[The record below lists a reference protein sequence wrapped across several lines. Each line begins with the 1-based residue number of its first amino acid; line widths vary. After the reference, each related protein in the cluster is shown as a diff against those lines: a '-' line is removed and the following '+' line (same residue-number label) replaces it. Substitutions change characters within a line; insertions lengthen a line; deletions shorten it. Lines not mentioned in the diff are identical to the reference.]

1 MAGGSLTERED
12 AERKNSSVAPVH
24 RQAIAMAGIVQEFRR
39 TAEPGPRTSAHRP
52 FGRPML
58 RPREQTELA
67 ARLPPELAFLAAE
80 GFSPERLLNAIGAE
94 PAVRPVD
101 KLLSEGLISEDVYYR
116 ALARHL
122 GCQYYNGEPPLAGA
136 FDAMRGLRCGVAP
149 LESRGEG
156 PRAVI
161 APRAQFVPLLI
172 EAAQSSRFR
181 SGSFALTSP
190 QRFAGLL
197 RARRSEELLD
207 VALGR
212 LPASLTARHGMTRLQ
227 IAALGAIA
235 TLAGVLGVA
244 RFDILQAVAS
254 AALWL
259 TFSAI
264 IILRSMAAIAGK
276 GETRPPALADDELPD
291 YTIVVA
297 LYRETR
303 VVGDLIRALDG
314 LDYPKSKL
322 DIKLVVEQRDAETLS
337 RLASLSLPARYE
349 IIVAPPGP
357 PQTKPRALNIALSSA
372 RGQLIV
378 VYDAEDAPAA
388 DQLRLAAARFAADK
402 NLDCLQA
409 RLAIRNRDESW
420 LSHLFAIEYATLF
433 DFINPGLCALDLP
446 IALGGSSNHFRFRSL
461 IDVGAWDEWNVTE
474 DADLGIRLARF
485 GYRVRAL
492 DSDTSEEAP
501 HELKNWFRQRVR
513 WQKGWMQ
520 TLIVHSRGPN
530 LFRRDLG
537 PQRAVAATTLIGGAI
552 VGGLFWPAFALAT
565 IWRALTVWRG
575 ELTPSR
581 EMSDVFTYI
590 LALSGIWAIV
600 LPAAVAA
607 KLRGLK
613 LTFRALAL
621 MPAYYLLL
629 TAATWTAMVH
639 LVMWPY
645 YWGKTDH
652 GISRMRPA
660 LRVVRTRTS
669 P

>member
-1 MAGGSLTERED
+1 MVGGSLTERED

-39 TAEPGPRTSAHRP
+39 TAEPAPRTSAHRP

-58 RPREQTELA
+58 RPREQAELA
-67 ARLPPELAFLAAE
+67 ARLPPELAFLAAQ

-212 LPASLTARHGMTRLQ
+212 LPASLTARHGMTGLQ
-227 IAALGAIA
+227 IAVVGALAALASALGFASLSA
-235 TLAGVLGVA
+235 LE
-244 RFDILQAVAS
+244 AVAS

-259 TFSAI
+259 AFSAMI
-264 IILRSMAAIAGK
+264 LLRSMAAIANVGIV
-276 GETRPPALADDELPD
+276 RPPALADDELPN
-291 YTIVVA
+291 YTVVVA
-297 LYRETR
+297 LYREAG
-303 VVGDLIRALDG
+303 VAADLIRGLDA

-322 DIKLVVEQRDAETLS
+322 DIKLVVEQRDPETLS
-337 RLASLSLPARYE
+337 RLVELELPGRYE
-349 IIVAPPGP
+349 IVVAPPGP
-357 PQTKPRALNIALSSA
+357 PQTKPRALNIALASA
-372 RGQLIV
+372 RGELIV
-378 VYDAEDAPAA
+378 VYDAEDIPAP

-409 RLAIRNRDESW
+409 RLAIRNADESW
-420 LSHLFAIEYATLF
+420 LAQPVRDRICDAV
-433 DFINPGLCALDLP
+433 
-446 IALGGSSNHFRFRSL
+446 RFHQSGPLR
-461 IDVGAWDEWNVTE
+461 A
-474 DADLGIRLARF
+474 RLADCAR
-485 GYRVRAL
+485 RQL
-492 DSDTSEEAP
+492 QSLP
-501 HELKNWFRQRVR
+501 HPVADRRGRLGRMERHRGR
-513 WQKGWMQ
+513 R
-520 TLIVHSRGPN
+520 SR
-530 LFRRDLG
+530 
-537 PQRAVAATTLIGGAI
+537 
-552 VGGLFWPAFALAT
+552 
-565 IWRALTVWRG
+565 
-575 ELTPSR
+575 
-581 EMSDVFTYI
+581 
-590 LALSGIWAIV
+590 
-600 LPAAVAA
+600 
-607 KLRGLK
+607 
-613 LTFRALAL
+613 
-621 MPAYYLLL
+621 
-629 TAATWTAMVH
+629 H
-639 LVMWPY
+639 
-645 YWGKTDH
+645 
-652 GISRMRPA
+652 
-660 LRVVRTRTS
+660 
-669 P
+669 